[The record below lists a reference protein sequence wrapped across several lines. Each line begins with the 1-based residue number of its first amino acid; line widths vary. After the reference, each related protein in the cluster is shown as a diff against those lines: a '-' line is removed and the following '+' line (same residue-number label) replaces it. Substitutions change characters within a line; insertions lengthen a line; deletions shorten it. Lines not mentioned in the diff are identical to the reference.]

1 MRAIQAGKRAHLPAA
16 VQASCGWP
24 SKPQS
29 RGAVHRLFYFERGG
43 REVAN
48 LSKITE
54 WNSPQGLLLLQRYAM
69 YGMTQKEICDAI
81 GVPERTFRRWCHQ
94 DPRIKQAIS
103 SGGDVAVAAVANAL
117 FKKAQNGDLGA
128 ICFFLK
134 NRDPAHWSDHPEM
147 RGQDGKVVF
156 VDDIPA
162 ANPAAQ
168 PPAGSQA
175 DQPDHT

>member
-1 MRAIQAGKRAHLPAA
+1 M
-16 VQASCGWP
+16 
-24 SKPQS
+24 
-29 RGAVHRLFYFERGG
+29 
-43 REVAN
+43 AN
-48 LSKITE
+48 RSKIDE
-54 WNSPQGLLLLQRYAM
+54 WNTPQGLLLLQRYAM
-69 YGMTQKEICDAI
+69 YGMTQKEICEQI
-81 GVPERTFRRWCHQ
+81 QVPERTFRRWCAQ
-94 DPRIKQAIS
+94 DPRIKQAVS

-168 PPAGSQA
+168 SPAGGEA